1 MIISPG
7 FIGIDVSKDHLD
19 IFDGISRQIANSAEA
34 IAAYLGGL
42 SAPQLVLLEAT
53 GHYDRELRRQMQ
65 AAGMRFAR
73 VNPARARAFAHAT
86 GRLAKTDAI
95 DAQLLAAMAQAL
107 NPAPHEPA
115 DQERQDLA
123 DLHRRRAQMV
133 AARQQERTR
142 LPTAS
147 ALIAPSIVSH
157 IDWLDQKIEALD
169 ISISELIDRS
179 AVLKPA
185 GRLLRSIPGIGPVA
199 ATALLALMPELGHR
213 TGKAIAA
220 LAGLAPM
227 NRDSGQYRGQR
238 TIAGGRAEVRRAL
251 YMAAVTAIR
260 SDTALAAGFRNLTAR
275 GKPPKLALIA
285 VARKIAVIANAIIK
299 TNQPFKP

>member
-19 IFDGISRQIANSAEA
+19 IFDGSARQIANSAEA

-115 DQERQDLA
+115 DQERQNLA

-147 ALIAPSIVSH
+147 ALIVPQYRQSYRLARSENRGPRHQHQRADRS
-157 IDWLDQKIEALD
+157 LRGAQAGRPAAALD
-169 ISISELIDRS
+169 PRHW
-179 AVLKPA
+179 
-185 GRLLRSIPGIGPVA
+185 
-199 ATALLALMPELGHR
+199 T
-213 TGKAIAA
+213 
-220 LAGLAPM
+220 
-227 NRDSGQYRGQR
+227 
-238 TIAGGRAEVRRAL
+238 GGRNRASRPD
-251 YMAAVTAIR
+251 A
-260 SDTALAAGFRNLTAR
+260 
-275 GKPPKLALIA
+275 
-285 VARKIAVIANAIIK
+285 
-299 TNQPFKP
+299 